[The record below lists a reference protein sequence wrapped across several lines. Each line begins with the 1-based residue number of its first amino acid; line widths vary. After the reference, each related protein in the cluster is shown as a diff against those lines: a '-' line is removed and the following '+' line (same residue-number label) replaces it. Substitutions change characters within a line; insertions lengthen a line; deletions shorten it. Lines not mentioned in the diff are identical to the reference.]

1 MRLTITREAFVAK
14 LPSEMSD
21 HHVDVLER
29 WADESCAAHRILK
42 TPRYVALYCLRDRPR
57 TSQAWQRH
65 LRQALIK
72 LGVPTPKPGTRW
84 LELIETS
91 QFQDV
96 EQEHAATSIRAT
108 VGASG
113 KPQGGFYGTP
123 FRSSDCGAAQRADN
137 FLSQT
142 AEDGD
147 KVFSFLP
154 QSHAAVCHSAMPQ
167 GRAPFQ
173 SLGSGVKSRL
183 QVVKLD

>member
-1 MRLTITREAFVAK
+1 MRSDIRRKAFVAK

-57 TSQAWQRH
+57 TSQAWQRL
-65 LRQALIK
+65 LRQRLIR
-72 LGVPTPKPGTRW
+72 LGLPTPKPGTRW

-91 QFQDV
+91 QFEDV

-137 FLSQT
+137 FVT
-142 AEDGD
+142 N
-147 KVFSFLP
+147 
-154 QSHAAVCHSAMPQ
+154 C
-167 GRAPFQ
+167 R
-173 SLGSGVKSRL
+173 RR
-183 QVVKLD
+183 